1 MVIREEFFHRS
12 RFCTFEKGEMGAARQ
27 KRGGE
32 LQAPLCAAR
41 CGGAQPARQRGYVG
55 THKAIRIQEQGV
67 VIAAGEIFDHSV
79 ERTGR
84 GTETIPIG
92 WRYQRKVLVQHIRAR
107 VWAVPIAQAVAR
119 QNDRSEEHTSEL
131 QSLMRISYA
140 VFCLKKKNKN
150 NNTTEII

>member
-1 MVIREEFFHRS
+1 MNVRPPETDLDIREEFVQRW
-12 RFCTFEKGEMGAARQ
+12 RTVTFQDGELVAARQ

-32 LQAPLCAAR
+32 LQSPLFSAR
-41 CGGAQPARQRGYVG
+41 CGGAQPSRQRGYVG

-92 WRYQRKVLVQHIRAR
+92 WRYPRKVLVQHIRAR

-131 QSLMRISYA
+131 HTIIRTSY
-140 VFCLKKKNKN
+140 
-150 NNTTEII
+150 

>member
-1 MVIREEFFHRS
+1 MRISDWSSDVCS
-12 RFCTFEKGEMGAARQ
+12 SD
-27 KRGGE
+27 
-32 LQAPLCAAR
+32 L
-41 CGGAQPARQRGYVG
+41 VG

-107 VWAVPIAQAVAR
+107 VWAVQIAEAVAR
-119 QNDRSEEHTSEL
+119 QNDSFSPLLLGTGQECQFTRTPSG
-131 QSLMRISYA
+131 M
-140 VFCLKKKNKN
+140 VDF
-150 NNTTEII
+150 

>member
-1 MVIREEFFHRS
+1 MIRRPPRS
-12 RFCTFEKGEMGAARQ
+12 MRTATLLPITALFRS
-27 KRGGE
+27 
-32 LQAPLCAAR
+32 LQTPLFAAR
-41 CGGAQPARQRGYVG
+41 CGVAQPSRQRGYVC

-119 QNDRSEEHTSEL
+119 QNDSFSRSEEHTSEL

-140 VFCLKKKNKN
+140 VFCLKKKKHKL
-150 NNTTEII
+150 T

>member
-1 MVIREEFFHRS
+1 MIRRPPRSTRTDTLFPYTTLFRSEFFHRS
-12 RFCTFEKGEMGAARQ
+12 RTFTVQNGELVAAPQ
-27 KRGGE
+27 KRGGD
-32 LQAPLCAAR
+32 LQSPLFAAR
-41 CGGAQPARQRGYVG
+41 CGGAQPTRQRGYVG

-107 VWAVPIAQAVAR
+107 VWAVPIAQ
-119 QNDRSEEHTSEL
+119 
-131 QSLMRISYA
+131 
-140 VFCLKKKNKN
+140 
-150 NNTTEII
+150 

>member
-1 MVIREEFFHRS
+1 MRISDWSSDVCS
-12 RFCTFEKGEMGAARQ
+12 SD
-27 KRGGE
+27 
-32 LQAPLCAAR
+32 L
-41 CGGAQPARQRGYVG
+41 VG

-92 WRYQRKVLVQHIRAR
+92 WRYQRKVLVPHLRAR

-119 QNDRSEEHTSEL
+119 PNDSFLPLLLGTGHEYQFTRRPEGMVAFSPRSHLPYPS
-131 QSLMRISYA
+131 
-140 VFCLKKKNKN
+140 
-150 NNTTEII
+150 